1 MEADRRRWRQ
11 EEAAKSERWRALFD
25 RNFES
30 FLAATKEA
38 FAGATPNLS
47 VPDYK
52 ECPECAED
60 VKAKA
65 KICRFCNHEFEI
77 DAEDISLEANLYE
90 DLDLDSIDAVDLVVK
105 LREITGKKIEPDA
118 FKQVRTV
125 QDVVSE
131 IEKLV
136 K

>member
-1 MEADRRRWRQ
+1 MKT
-11 EEAAKSERWRALFD
+11 AAEI
-25 RNFES
+25 
-30 FLAATKEA
+30 
-38 FAGATPNLS
+38 
-47 VPDYK
+47 Y
-52 ECPECAED
+52 D
-60 VKAKA
+60 VLHG
-65 KICRFCNHEFEI
+65 ILENEFEI

-105 LREITGKKIEPDA
+105 LRELTGKKIEPDA

>member
-1 MEADRRRWRQ
+1 MKT
-11 EEAAKSERWRALFD
+11 AAEI
-25 RNFES
+25 
-30 FLAATKEA
+30 
-38 FAGATPNLS
+38 
-47 VPDYK
+47 Y
-52 ECPECAED
+52 D
-60 VKAKA
+60 VLHG
-65 KICRFCNHEFEI
+65 ILENEFEI

-118 FKQVRTV
+118 FKQVRSV

-136 K
+136 